1 MFCFLTSN
9 CFREN
14 TSKKWEM
21 IPDNHMIEEL
31 RLRFPTSCRAV
42 FVCSDPYCE
51 DNDYYLN
58 NTRDALEREDF
69 RFERFIVLDARNAD
83 QAEDIVRESNFLL
96 LAGGHVPTQNRFFA
110 EIKLR
115 RLLKGY
121 EGVIIGISAGSMNSA
136 DVVYAHPEL
145 DGEALDPKYKRFLNG
160 LGLTKTMILPHYDEI
175 KDETLD
181 GLRVI
186 EDIALPDSKGKTFY
200 LISDGA
206 YLFIENGREEM
217 RGEAY
222 MARDGIITRVLSTK
236 TAGGRYGNY

>member
-1 MFCFLTSN
+1 M
-9 CFREN
+9 
-14 TSKKWEM
+14 
-21 IPDNHMIEEL
+21 
-31 RLRFPTSCRAV
+31 
-42 FVCSDPYCE
+42 
-51 DNDYYLN
+51 
-58 NTRDALEREDF
+58 
-69 RFERFIVLDARNAD
+69 LDARNAD

-145 DGEALDPKYKRFLNG
+145 DGEALDLKYKRFLNG

-222 MARDGIITRVLSTK
+222 MARDGIITRVL
-236 TAGGRYGNY
+236 